1 MYNLFILI
9 FTLTND
15 QYSTIHWPN
24 YEPKLLCVIKYKIT
38 ASYMRKFS
46 YFIRPE
52 VAKNKLQQFSY
63 PIDRNFGE

>member
-1 MYNLFILI
+1 M
-9 FTLTND
+9 
-15 QYSTIHWPN
+15 HWPN